1 VGIYFPI
8 LTTFNTTRLAPN
20 ANPIANPMTNPM
32 PIPPQKGPHRAG
44 QLQKTNLNPT
54 DEAPS
59 TLCLAIKPQHL
70 TTNLKDDANHLTTN
84 FLDYANHAQ

>member
-1 VGIYFPI
+1 LSYA
-8 LTTFNTTRLAPN
+8 LTTFNTTRLARN

-54 DEAPS
+54 DYAPS
-59 TLCLAIKPQHL
+59 QFLLSPSEAYSRLQ
-70 TTNLKDDANHLTTN
+70 DEDATFFYN
-84 FLDYANHAQ
+84 FKIISRPFVAHSR